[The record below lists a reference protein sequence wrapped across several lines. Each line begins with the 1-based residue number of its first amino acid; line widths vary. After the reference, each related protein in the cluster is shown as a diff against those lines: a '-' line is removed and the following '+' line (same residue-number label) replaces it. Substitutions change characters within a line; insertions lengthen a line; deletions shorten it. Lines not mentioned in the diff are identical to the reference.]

1 MSQPAPEP
9 PPAVV
14 TESDLIPTQAIAGWE
29 AIRFSVD
36 HVLVRDLQ
44 KAQHLVEQARHVLA
58 RGK

>member
-9 PPAVV
+9 PPVVV
-14 TESDLIPTQAIAGWE
+14 TEGDLIPTQAIAGWE